1 MSTKRMIVR
10 KRDDSSFMN
19 TLKWNSLFV
28 CEQLSA
34 HSNCR
39 HIFNNTYTTAISF
52 RKCLHLSGYSTISI
66 DCKARDTE
74 PYLEPVLP
82 GLSPGTVV

>member
-1 MSTKRMIVR
+1 MSTKRKIVQ
-10 KRDDSSFMN
+10 KTEDSSFMSM
-19 TLKWNSLFV
+19 LKWNSLFV

-39 HIFNNTYTTAISF
+39 HIFNNTYTMAISF
-52 RKCLHLSGYSTISI
+52 RKCLRLSRYSTVSI

-74 PYLEPVLP
+74 PYLEPVLL
-82 GLSPGTVV
+82 GLSPVW